1 MTFTSN
7 LKIDK
12 HIHPKL
18 LNALP
23 DIFGRILPFYIVLDR
38 NLNIIHLGPVLRR
51 LYPQI
56 LEHSPF
62 TKHFQIER
70 PAIELNFNTICD
82 NPKSLFVIKSR
93 HNGMAIKGQIEY
105 VEYVDSIL
113 FVGSPWISD
122 VTELNRFELKLSD
135 FAIHESISDFL
146 FLIQAQNN
154 SIVDMNKLTTKL
166 TVQKEELRNS
176 LIKEKQLKTE
186 LSKAL
191 NQEKELNELKSR
203 FITTASHEFR
213 TPLGIISSSAGLLE
227 EYDNKLDAA
236 KRLKH
241 LQRIQSS
248 VRHMTRLLE
257 DILLINQAEMGKM
270 KFNPAPI
277 DLANFCRELVEEV
290 EIGMNAQD
298 RFTLSFPQQLDNAQS
313 IYMDEK
319 LLRQILSNLLSNAIK
334 YSYPDTKVDFNFTLA
349 NSRAIFAITDRGIG
363 ISEEDQIK
371 LFESFHRGDNAGNIQ
386 GTGLGLSIVKRCA
399 QLHQGDVS
407 VTSQLNVG
415 TTFTVNLPLNPLA

>member
-1 MTFTSN
+1 
-7 LKIDK
+7 
-12 HIHPKL
+12 
-18 LNALP
+18 
-23 DIFGRILPFYIVLDR
+23 
-38 NLNIIHLGPVLRR
+38 
-51 LYPQI
+51 
-56 LEHSPF
+56 
-62 TKHFQIER
+62 
-70 PAIELNFNTICD
+70 
-82 NPKSLFVIKSR
+82 
-93 HNGMAIKGQIEY
+93 
-105 VEYVDSIL
+105 VDSIL